1 MNAFVDMRR
10 IFGSTAVLLVGVMLG
25 LAPLRA
31 AEPAPVRIEAIVSQT
46 GNFSFTGARISEAL
60 HVLEGVVNAKGGV
73 NGRPIHFDFV
83 DDQTNAVVAV
93 QLVNA
98 VIAQGTPY
106 FLGPISAAAC
116 AAVIPLVAKNGPLDY
131 CLSPVATGP
140 AGGYVFSVG
149 AGTSLNNLVM
159 VRFFHNKGWNRVGI
173 LAATDASCRGAEQQI
188 EDAIAL
194 PENRGMQVAVSEH
207 FNPTD
212 LSVAAQV
219 ARIKAATPQG
229 VFTCASGTVFG
240 TVVHSLHDGGLDI
253 PTAASSANMDY
264 EQLASYA
271 GLLPRELYFTGPRG
285 IVEDTS
291 LRPGPVKDAQTAYF
305 NAFRAAKVRPGDESA
320 LVWDQTMI
328 VVDALRHAG
337 ANPTAAKLH
346 DYIEGLHDW
355 AGIAGIYYF
364 RDGSQRGIG
373 QNAIQ
378 SYRWDAAHGTF
389 TVASRPGGRL
399 K

>member
-1 MNAFVDMRR
+1 
-10 IFGSTAVLLVGVMLG
+10 
-25 LAPLRA
+25 
-31 AEPAPVRIEAIVSQT
+31 
-46 GNFSFTGARISEAL
+46 
-60 HVLEGVVNAKGGV
+60 
-73 NGRPIHFDFV
+73 
-83 DDQTNAVVAV
+83 
-93 QLVNA
+93 
-98 VIAQGTPY
+98 
-106 FLGPISAAAC
+106 
-116 AAVIPLVAKNGPLDY
+116 VAKNGPLDY

-194 PENRGMQVAVSEH
+194 PENHGMQVAVSEH

-291 LRPGPVKDAQTAYF
+291 LLPGPVKDAQTFYF

-346 DYIEGLHDW
+346 DYIESLHDW

-389 TVASRPGGRL
+389 TVASRPGGQL

>member
-1 MNAFVDMRR
+1 MTRTLR
-10 IFGSTAVLLVGVMLG
+10 ILSSAAVLVMGVALG
-25 LAPLRA
+25 IVPSVA
-31 AEPAPVRIEAIVSQT
+31 AEPVPIHIEAIVSQT
-46 GNFSFTGARISEAL
+46 GSFSFTGARIAEAL
-60 HVLEGVVNAKGGV
+60 RVLEGVVNAKGGV

-83 DDQTNAVVAV
+83 DDQTSAVVAV

-98 VIAQGTPY
+98 AIAQGTQY

-116 AAVIPLVAKNGPLDY
+116 AAVIPLVAKSGPLDY
-131 CLSPVATGP
+131 CLSPVTTGP
-140 AGGYVFSVG
+140 PGGYAFSVG
-149 AGTSLNNLVM
+149 AGTALNNVVM
-159 VRFFHNKGWNRVGI
+159 VRFFHAKGWNRVAI
-173 LAATDASCRGAEQQI
+173 LSANDASCRNAEQQI
-188 EDAIAL
+188 EDAIAQ
-194 PENRGMQVAVSEH
+194 PENRGMQVVTSEH
-207 FNPTD
+207 FTPTD

-219 ARIKAATPQG
+219 ARIKAAAPQG

-240 TVVHSLHDGGLDI
+240 TVVHGLRDGGLDV

-264 EQLASYA
+264 EQLGGYA

-285 IVEDTS
+285 IVEDPS

-328 VVDALRHAG
+328 VIDALRHAG
-337 ANPTAAKLH
+337 PNPSAAKLH

-389 TVASRPGGRL
+389 SVASRPGGRL

>member
-1 MNAFVDMRR
+1 MNACGDMRR
-10 IFGSTAVLLVGVMLG
+10 IIGATVALIMGVVLGTAV
-25 LAPLRA
+25 PA
-31 AEPAPVRIEAIVSQT
+31 AEPAAIHIEAIVSET
-46 GNFSFTGARISEAL
+46 GSFSFTGAREAEAL
-60 HVLEGVVNAKGGV
+60 HILEGLVNAKGGV

-98 VIAQGTPY
+98 AIAQGAQY
-106 FLGPISAAAC
+106 LLGPISAAAC

-131 CLSPVATGP
+131 CLSPVVTGP
-140 AGGYVFSVG
+140 PGGYVFSVG
-149 AGTSLNNLVM
+149 AGTAINNLVI
-159 VRFFHNKGWNRVGI
+159 VRFFHAKGWNRVGI
-173 LAATDASCRGAEQQI
+173 LSTTDASCRDASRQI
-188 EDAIAL
+188 EDATTQ
-194 PENRGMQVAVSEH
+194 PENRGMQVVSSEH
-207 FNPTD
+207 FNPAD

-219 ARIKAATPQG
+219 ARIKAAAPQG

-240 TVVHSLHDGGLDI
+240 TVVHGLHDGGLDV

-264 EQLASYA
+264 DQLGSYA

-285 IVEDTS
+285 IVEDPS
-291 LRPGPVKDAQTAYF
+291 LGPGPVKDAQTAYF

-320 LVWDQTMI
+320 IIWDQTMI
-328 VVDALRHAG
+328 VIDALRHAG
-337 ANPTAAKLH
+337 AKPTAAKLH

-364 RDGSQRGIG
+364 RDNGQRGIG
-373 QNAIQ
+373 QNAEQ
-378 SYRWDAAHGTF
+378 AYGWDAVHGKF
-389 TVASRPGGRL
+389 YVASRPGGRL